1 MFTFTIWINKVFTK
15 IFRSCNDLKMRY
27 GPCWIC
33 VIFNFSSMMTVK
45 CCLPLFLS
53 RKINHMQNM
62 SFLWTVCLRSV
73 FFNRHKC
80 SYTNAKLET
89 KFIFLLF
96 KTLYVFHRVVL
107 EFINFIIKYSFYAN
121 YFGSALWR
129 LTVECFIY
137 CKVSL
142 CVDTIESIEF
152 LSIKQ
157 EPIVNCQNLCKN
169 LLYMLSY
176 LNNRICS
183 N

>member
-53 RKINHMQNM
+53 IKINHMQIM

-96 KTLYVFHRVVL
+96 KTLYVFHRDVL

-129 LTVECFIY
+129 LTVEYFIY
-137 CKVSL
+137 STVSHRVL
-142 CVDTIESIEF
+142 YNWIN
-152 LSIKQ
+152 KQ
-157 EPIVNCQNLCKN
+157 EPIVNCQNLCTN